1 MKLFG
6 ACCTTSTMIRL
17 SPSPFIHLT
26 VIDRWTAEQPRLSK
40 NICSKV
46 QSSLLKK
53 CPIDARYFLMLLL
66 FFLSPIYTIQVSFES
81 TFVEQCNLPKFLGWI
96 NSIVDIFNCSCRCVR
111 RNELDAGFPIFES
124 ESLKWPGFVEF
135 DSVNGKALIY
145 AAQEGY
151 AFFSSS
157 FFSPQPYWPNCHSF
171 MCSIYKVF
179 DLENYSFLYSIQ
191 AANVHDIKIRFAL
204 LSPDL
209 IYLTVF

>member
-1 MKLFG
+1 ML
-6 ACCTTSTMIRL
+6 
-17 SPSPFIHLT
+17 
-26 VIDRWTAEQPRLSK
+26 
-40 NICSKV
+40 NI
-46 QSSLLKK
+46 
-53 CPIDARYFLMLLL
+53 FLMLLL
-66 FFLSPIYTIQVSFES
+66 FFLIPIYIYTLFKYRLNRLLLNNATYQSS
-81 TFVEQCNLPKFLGWI
+81 WA
-96 NSIVDIFNCSCRCVR
+96 DCSCRYVR

-157 FFSPQPYWPNCHSF
+157 FFPPQPYWPNCHSF

-179 DLENYSFLYSIQ
+179 DLANYSFLYSIQ
-191 AANVHDIKIRFAL
+191 AENVHDIKIRFAL